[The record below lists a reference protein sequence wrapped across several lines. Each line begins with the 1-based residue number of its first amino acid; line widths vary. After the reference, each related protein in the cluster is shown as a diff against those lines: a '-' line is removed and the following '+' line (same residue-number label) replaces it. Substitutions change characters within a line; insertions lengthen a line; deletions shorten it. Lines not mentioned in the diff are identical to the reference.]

1 MRLAGMI
8 ILGAAI
14 FMFSCASDHLA
25 NTSQL
30 PSTPTDLGGGALSS
44 SQIYLTWQD
53 NSDNENGFD
62 LFRRPAGEGVSWSK
76 IASLPE
82 NSDTYTDHDLADSTA
97 YDYYVSAFNSAG
109 SSAASAIATISTRA
123 IGLAPEQPYNIYPWN
138 GDTLRSD
145 TLIWTCSD
153 PDGDP
158 LAYEIYLGTG
168 NPPGFM
174 DEILSDTT
182 FVVHGLLADTTYYW
196 QIAAR
201 DPHRHR
207 VLSPVWYF
215 HTLAK

>member
-1 MRLAGMI
+1 MLAGVT
-8 ILGAAI
+8 ILAAAI
-14 FMFSCASDHLA
+14 LMLNCASDHLA

-30 PSTPTDLGGGALSS
+30 PSTPTDLSGGAISS

-53 NSDNENGFD
+53 NSENENGFD
-62 LFRRPAGEGVSWSK
+62 LFRRLAGEGVSWTR
-76 IASLPE
+76 IARLPE
-82 NSDTYTDHDLADSTA
+82 NTNTYTDHDLVDSTA

-158 LAYEIYLGTG
+158 LQYDLYVGTG
-168 NPPGFM
+168 NPPGIM
-174 DEILSDTT
+174 DAGLTDTT
-182 FVVHGLLADTTYYW
+182 FVLGGLHADTTYYW
-196 QIAAR
+196 QVAAS
-201 DPHRHR
+201 DTHKHR